1 MFQYSVRHS
10 PLSIDDLLASITST
24 NDQEKEA
31 CDVEMTGWPW
41 LLVIATEVFLSNA
54 YNKENNIR
62 LSFGNKKNRLLI
74 EKLLINQCKRL

>member
-31 CDVEMTGWPW
+31 CDVEMAG
-41 LLVIATEVFLSNA
+41 
-54 YNKENNIR
+54 
-62 LSFGNKKNRLLI
+62 
-74 EKLLINQCKRL
+74 